1 MKTAGSNY
9 WYVRGLILKAISE
22 DNDKDLKDLAAEH
35 PKIFKELCNQAKN
48 SRFKIQKPPEG
59 PDAA

>member
-1 MKTAGSNY
+1 MKTAGNNY

-22 DNDKDLKDLAAEH
+22 DNDKMLKDLAADH
-35 PKIFKELCNQAKN
+35 PKIFKELVNQAKK
-48 SRFKIQKPPEG
+48 SRFKIQRLPED